1 MPYLLQIR
9 VLQESEIERV
19 KTRVTEKPIQAK
31 PAILISFIALS
42 IAIHGLLFLFHTNA
56 QTSSQTRLVRTLIG
70 SQKISVTLSATD
82 KITNE
87 QSESTVKNSS
97 QNPTHK
103 LAKQTAQ
110 ITTTSEKTTI
120 ASTTE
125 QKRILKTALRIE
137 QQNFL
142 LGEIQHQL
150 SQYLSYPIRAQ
161 RRGWQGEVM
170 VGFHVDKQG
179 FLHNIHLTQ
188 TSGYSL
194 LDNATLSAIAKVK
207 YIPLSSWFKN
217 NRDENFHPT
226 ALQLPVKYQLTNS

>member
-1 MPYLLQIR
+1 
-9 VLQESEIERV
+9 VRV
-19 KTRVTEKPIQAK
+19 KIEPAGKSLQDKPVL
-31 PAILISFIALS
+31 LIGFIALS
-42 IAIHGLLFLFHTNA
+42 LVTHGLLFLFYTNS
-56 QTSSQTRLVRTLIG
+56 QISPQTRLAHTSLG
-70 SQKISVTLSATD
+70 SQKLSVTLSSTDRKIKKRTISTD
-82 KITNE
+82 KK
-87 QSESTVKNSS
+87 SP

-103 LAKQTAQ
+103 LVTQTAE
-110 ITTTSEKTTI
+110 ITTASQRATI
-120 ASTTE
+120 SSATN
-125 QKRILKTALRIE
+125 QKNILETALMAA

-142 LGEIQHQL
+142 LGEIQHRL

-161 RRGWQGEVM
+161 RRGWQGEVL

-194 LDNATLSAIAKVK
+194 LDNATLSAFGKVK

-217 NRDENFHPT
+217 NRDEKFHPT